1 MTQHNSPLSPAA
13 KNTSSLWPNSK
24 LALML
29 SRDPSSKAR
38 LLEDAKA
45 GRADPAKQLHDW
57 NQWARGEQLPPPGDW
72 RIWLFLGGRGAG
84 KTRAG
89 AEWVRAQVAAG
100 ARRIALVGPA
110 FQDVREVMLGGPSGL
125 LALGPEPERPSYEVS
140 RRRVVWP
147 GGAVGYAFSA
157 EDPDGLRGPQ
167 FDAAWADEFAAWAR
181 PQDTLDMLRLGLRL
195 GADPRLVI
203 TTTPRAIAAVK
214 SLIDAPGVVVTR
226 LATVGNRHNLAPGFV
241 EAMEAQ
247 YAGSHLAR
255 QELDGVLVED
265 PEGAL
270 WTRALIEQALRAEN
284 FEPDRIVVAVDPPA
298 GDGSGD
304 ACGIIVAGAAGVGRA
319 ARALVLADYSLRAG
333 PEAWAARVAQA
344 FEHHDADT
352 VVAEANQGGD
362 MVRAVLQAAARNLPV
377 RLVRASRGKRA
388 RAEPAAALYAAGR
401 VAHAGRFAAL
411 EDQMCAFGAP
421 GERASP
427 DRVDALVWALAALTG
442 GGAEPRLRGM

>member
-1 MTQHNSPLSPAA
+1 M
-13 KNTSSLWPNSK
+13 
-24 LALML
+24 
-29 SRDPSSKAR
+29 RDPSSKAR
-38 LLEDAKA
+38 ILEEVRA
-45 GRADPAKQLHDW
+45 GKKPPEEYVYDW
-57 NQWARGEQLPPPGDW
+57 DQWAEEQQSPPAGDW
-72 RIWLFLGGRGAG
+72 RIWMFMGGRGAG

-125 LALGPEPERPSYEVS
+125 LSIGYPHERPSYEVS

-181 PQDTLDMLRLGLRL
+181 PQETLDMLRLGLRL
-195 GADPRLVI
+195 GSDPRLVI

-214 SLIDAPGVVVTR
+214 GLINAPGVAVTR
-226 LATVGNRHNLAPGFV
+226 LTTMENRHNLAPGFV

-270 WTRALIEQALRAEN
+270 WTRALIEQALRTER

-304 ACGIIVAGAAGVGRA
+304 ACGIIVAGASGEGRA
-319 ARALVLADYSLRAG
+319 ARAIVLADASLHAG
-333 PEAWAARVAQA
+333 PEAWAAQTARA
-344 FEHHDADT
+344 FEAHDADA

-362 MVRAVLQAAARNLPV
+362 MVRAVLQACARDLPV

-401 VAHAGRFAAL
+401 VAHVGRFTAL
-411 EDQMCAFGAP
+411 EDQMCAFGAS
-421 GERASP
+421 GERTSP
-427 DRVDALVWALAALTG
+427 DRVDALVWALAALMN

>member
-1 MTQHNSPLSPAA
+1 MQEV
-13 KNTSSLWPNSK
+13 
-24 LALML
+24 
-29 SRDPSSKAR
+29 R
-38 LLEDAKA
+38 A
-45 GRADPAKQLHDW
+45 GKKPPEEWLYDW
-57 NQWARGEQLPPPGDW
+57 RQWAHGKQTAPPGDW
-72 RIWLFLGGRGAG
+72 RIWMFLGGRGAG

-125 LALGPEPERPSYEVS
+125 MNLGYPHERPAYEVS

-167 FDAAWADEFAAWAR
+167 FDAAWADEFAAWTR
-181 PQDTLDMLRLGLRL
+181 PQETLDMLRLGLRL

-203 TTTPRAIAAVK
+203 TTTPRAIPAVK
-214 SLIDAPGVVVTR
+214 NLIGAPGVALTR
-226 LATVGNRHNLAPGFV
+226 YATVENRHNLAPGFI

-247 YAGSHLAR
+247 YAGSHLFR
-255 QELDGVLVED
+255 QELEGMLVDD
-265 PEGAL
+265 PEGAV
-270 WTRALIEQALRAEN
+270 WTRALIEQALRLEAP
-284 FEPDRIVVAVDPPA
+284 EPERIVVAVDPPA

-304 ACGIIVAGAAGVGRA
+304 ACGIIVAGAAGTGRTS
-319 ARALVLADYSLRAG
+319 RAVILADASLHAR
-333 PEAWAARVAQA
+333 PEAWAARVAET
-344 FEHHDADT
+344 FEAHDADS

-362 MVRAVLQAAARNLPV
+362 MVRAVLQAAARDLPV

-401 VAHAGRFAAL
+401 VAHAGRFPAL

-421 GERASP
+421 GEHASP
-427 DRVDALVWALAALTG
+427 DRADALVWALAALMDAAG
-442 GGAEPRLRGM
+442 PRMRGM

>member
-1 MTQHNSPLSPAA
+1 MPPA
-13 KNTSSLWPNSK
+13 
-24 LALML
+24 
-29 SRDPSSKAR
+29 
-38 LLEDAKA
+38 
-45 GRADPAKQLHDW
+45 
-57 NQWARGEQLPPPGDW
+57 GDW
-72 RIWLFLGGRGAG
+72 RIWMFMGGRGAG

-110 FQDVREVMLGGPSGL
+110 YQDVREVMLGGPSGL
-125 LALGPEPERPSYEVS
+125 LSIGHPHERPSYEVS

-195 GADPRLVI
+195 GSDPRLVI
-203 TTTPRAIAAVK
+203 TTTPRPIPAVK
-214 SLIDAPGVVVTR
+214 ALINAPGVVMTR
-226 LATVGNRHNLAPGFV
+226 LSTWENRNNLAPGFV

-247 YAGSHLAR
+247 YAGTHLAR

-270 WTRALIEQALRAEN
+270 WTRAMIELALRADRI
-284 FEPDRIVVAVDPPA
+284 EPERIVVAVDPPA

-304 ACGIIVAGAAGVGRA
+304 ACGIIVAGAAGAGRT
-319 ARALVLADYSLRAG
+319 ARAVILADCSLRAG

-344 FEHHDADT
+344 FEDYDADS

-362 MVRAVLQAAARNLPV
+362 MVRAVLQAAARDLPV
-377 RLVRASRGKRA
+377 RLVRASRAKRA

-421 GERASP
+421 GPRASP
-427 DRVDALVWALAALTG
+427 DRVDALVWALAALMG
-442 GGAEPRLRGM
+442 GGAQPRLRGL

>member
-1 MTQHNSPLSPAA
+1 
-13 KNTSSLWPNSK
+13 
-24 LALML
+24 ML

-38 LLEDAKA
+38 ILEEVRA
-45 GRADPAKQLHDW
+45 GKRPPEEYVYDW
-57 NQWARGEQLPPPGDW
+57 NQWAEEQQLPPAGGW
-72 RIWLFLGGRGAG
+72 RIWMFMGGRGAG

-100 ARRIALVGPA
+100 AKRIALVGPA

-125 LALGPEPERPSYEVS
+125 LSIGYPHERPSYEVS

-181 PQDTLDMLRLGLRL
+181 PQETLDMLRLGLRL
-195 GADPRLVI
+195 GSDPRLVI
-203 TTTPRAIAAVK
+203 TTTPRAIAAVRE
-214 SLIDAPGVVVTR
+214 LIGASGVKVTR
-226 LATVGNRHNLAPGFV
+226 LPTVKNQFNLAPGFV

-255 QELDGVLVED
+255 QELDGELVED

-270 WTRALIEQALRAEN
+270 WTRALIEEALRAER
-284 FEPDRIVVAVDPPA
+284 FEPERIVVAVDPPA

-304 ACGIIVAGAAGVGRA
+304 ACGIIVAGASGEGRA
-319 ARALVLADYSLRAG
+319 ARAIVLADASLNAG
-333 PEAWAARVAQA
+333 PEAWAAQVARA
-344 FEHHDADT
+344 FEAHDADA

-362 MVRAVLQAAARNLPV
+362 MVRAVLQAGARDLPV

-401 VAHAGRFAAL
+401 VAHAGRFTAL

-427 DRVDALVWALAALTG
+427 DRVDALVWALAALLS

>member
-1 MTQHNSPLSPAA
+1 
-13 KNTSSLWPNSK
+13 
-24 LALML
+24 ML
-29 SRDPSSKAR
+29 SRDPSSKERILEEAR
-38 LLEDAKA
+38 TGK
-45 GRADPAKQLHDW
+45 RDPAKDLYDW
-57 NQWARGEQLPPPGDW
+57 GQWAEEAQTPPAGDW

-110 FQDVREVMLGGPSGL
+110 YQDVREVMLGGPSGL
-125 LALGPEPERPSYEVS
+125 MQLGYPHERPAYQSS

-181 PQDTLDMLRLGLRL
+181 PQETLDMLRLGLRL
-195 GADPRLVI
+195 GAHPRLVI
-203 TTTPRAIAAVK
+203 TTTPRAIPALKA
-214 SLIDAPGVVVTR
+214 LIGAPGVVHTQM
-226 LATVGNRHNLAPGFV
+226 ATVKNQANLAPGFV
-241 EAMEAQ
+241 EAMQAQ

-255 QELDGVLVED
+255 QELDGELVED

-270 WTRALIEQALRAEN
+270 WTRVLIEQALRLEAP
-284 FEPDRIVVAVDPPA
+284 EPERIVVAVDPPA

-304 ACGIIVAGAAGVGRA
+304 ACGIIVAGAAGTGRT
-319 ARALVLADYSLRAG
+319 ARAVVLADLSLKAG
-333 PEAWAARVAQA
+333 PEAWAAQVARA
-344 FEHHDADT
+344 FEAHDADS

-362 MVRAVLQAAARNLPV
+362 MVRAVLQAAARDLPV

-421 GERASP
+421 GLRASP
-427 DRVDALVWALAALTG
+427 DRVDALVWALAALIETAG
-442 GGAEPRLRGM
+442 PRLRGM

>member
-1 MTQHNSPLSPAA
+1 MTGASGPGTRNYPPA
-13 KNTSSLWPNSK
+13 
-24 LALML
+24 
-29 SRDPSSKAR
+29 
-38 LLEDAKA
+38 
-45 GRADPAKQLHDW
+45 
-57 NQWARGEQLPPPGDW
+57 GDW

-89 AEWVRAQVAAG
+89 AEWVRARVAAG

-125 LALGPEPERPSYEVS
+125 LSVGYPHERPAYQAS

-147 GGAVGYAFSA
+147 DGAVGYAFSA

-181 PQDTLDMLRLGLRL
+181 PQETLDMLRLGLRL

-203 TTTPRAIAAVK
+203 TTTPRAIPAVK
-214 SLIDAPGVVVTR
+214 ALIGAPGVAMTR
-226 LATVGNRHNLAPGFV
+226 LATGENRANLAPGFV

-270 WTRALIEQALRAEN
+270 WTRALIEQALRADRP
-284 FEPDRIVVAVDPPA
+284 EPDRIVVAVDPPA

-304 ACGIIVAGAAGVGRA
+304 ACGIIVAGAAGMGRT
-319 ARALVLADYSLRAG
+319 ARALVLADWSLHAG

-344 FEHHDADT
+344 FEAYDADS

-362 MVRAVLQAAARNLPV
+362 MVRAVLQAASRDLPV

-388 RAEPAAALYAAGR
+388 RAEPAAALYAAGAGGPCR
-401 VAHAGRFAAL
+401 TLYRAGRPDVRLWRAGSPGQPRPRRRPGL
-411 EDQMCAFGAP
+411 GA
-421 GERASP
+421 
-427 DRVDALVWALAALTG
+427 
-442 GGAEPRLRGM
+442 GGADERRRGAEAERDVRGHLLVLPRLRGDEASKIDTGYRSTRRMAAKRTEGWRFWQA

>member
-1 MTQHNSPLSPAA
+1 MRC
-13 KNTSSLWPNSK
+13 
-24 LALML
+24 
-29 SRDPSSKAR
+29 RDPSAWDPI
-38 LLEDAKA
+38 LEAVRA
-45 GRADPAKQLHDW
+45 GEKPPEEFLYDW
-57 NQWARGEQLPPPGDW
+57 GQWAEEAQTPPAGGW
-72 RIWLFLGGRGAG
+72 RIWMFMGGRGAG

-100 ARRIALVGPA
+100 AQRIALVGPA

-125 LALGPEPERPSYEVS
+125 LSIGYPHERPSYEVS

-181 PQDTLDMLRLGLRL
+181 PQETLDMLRLGLRL
-195 GADPRLVI
+195 GSDPRLVI
-203 TTTPRAIAAVK
+203 TTTPRAIAAVRD
-214 SLIDAPGVVVTR
+214 LIKAPGVAVTR
-226 LATVGNRHNLAPGFV
+226 LTTMKNQFNLAPGFV

-255 QELDGVLVED
+255 QELDGELVED
-265 PEGAL
+265 PDGAL
-270 WTRALIEQALRAEN
+270 WTRALIEQALRAEH
-284 FEPDRIVVAVDPPA
+284 FEPERIVVAVDPPA

-304 ACGIIVAGAAGVGRA
+304 ACGIIVAGAAGEGRA
-319 ARALVLADYSLRAG
+319 ARAIVLADCSLHAG
-333 PEAWAARVAQA
+333 PEAWAAQVARA
-344 FEHHDADT
+344 FEAHDADA

-362 MVRAVLQAAARNLPV
+362 MVRAVLQAGARDLPV

-401 VAHAGRFAAL
+401 VAHAGRFTAL

-427 DRVDALVWALAALTG
+427 DRVDALVWALAALIG
-442 GGAEPRLRGM
+442 GGAEPRLRRM

>member
-1 MTQHNSPLSPAA
+1 MTLSQ
-13 KNTSSLWPNSK
+13 
-24 LALML
+24 
-29 SRDPSSKAR
+29 DPSSKAR
-38 LLEDAKA
+38 ILEEVRA
-45 GRADPAKQLHDW
+45 GKKPPEAYLYDW
-57 NQWARGEQLPPPGDW
+57 SQWAWDPQLPPAGDW

-89 AEWVRAQVAAG
+89 AEWVRARVAAG

-125 LALGPEPERPSYEVS
+125 LSVGYPHERPAYQAS

-147 GGAVGYAFSA
+147 DGAVGYAFSA

-181 PQDTLDMLRLGLRL
+181 PQETLDMLRLGLRL

-203 TTTPRAIAAVK
+203 TTTPRAIPAVK
-214 SLIDAPGVVVTR
+214 ALIGAPGVAMTR
-226 LATVGNRHNLAPGFV
+226 LATGENRANLAPGFV

-270 WTRALIEQALRAEN
+270 WTRALIEQALRADRP
-284 FEPDRIVVAVDPPA
+284 EPDRIVVAVDPPA

-304 ACGIIVAGAAGVGRA
+304 ACGIIVAGAAGEGRA
-319 ARALVLADYSLRAG
+319 ARALVLADWSLRAG

-344 FEHHDADT
+344 FEAYDADS

-362 MVRAVLQAAARNLPV
+362 MVRAVLQAASRDLPV

-401 VAHAGRFAAL
+401 VAHAGRFTAL

-421 GERASP
+421 GPRASP
-427 DRVDALVWALAALTG
+427 DRVDALVWALAALLG

>member
-1 MTQHNSPLSPAA
+1 
-13 KNTSSLWPNSK
+13 
-24 LALML
+24 ML
-29 SRDPSSKAR
+29 SQDPSSKERILEEAR
-38 LLEDAKA
+38 N
-45 GRADPAKQLHDW
+45 GHRDPADDLYDW
-57 NQWARGEQLPPPGDW
+57 NQWARDEQLPPPGDW

-89 AEWVRAQVAAG
+89 AEWVRARVRAG

-110 FQDVREVMLGGPSGL
+110 FQDVREVMLGGPSGVMNI
-125 LALGPEPERPSYEVS
+125 GYPHERPAYQAS

-167 FDAAWADEFAAWAR
+167 FDAAWADEFAAWAH
-181 PQDTLDMLRLGLRL
+181 PQETLDMLRLGLRL
-195 GADPRLVI
+195 GRDPRLVI

-214 SLIDAPGVVVTR
+214 ALIDAPGVEVTR
-226 LATVGNRHNLAPGFV
+226 LATVENRNNLAPGFV

-270 WTRALIEQALRAEN
+270 WTRALIEQALRADRPQ
-284 FEPDRIVVAVDPPA
+284 PDRIVVAVDPPA

-304 ACGIIVAGAAGVGRA
+304 ACGIIVAGAAGAGRA

-344 FEHHDADT
+344 FEAHDADT

-362 MVRAVLQAAARNLPV
+362 MVRAVLQAAARDLPV

-421 GERASP
+421 GPAASP

-442 GGAEPRLRGM
+442 GAAEPRLRGM